1 MMRENTLKTIWT
13 RGEAVVNGWL
23 SIPSSFSAEVMAHQG
38 FDSLT
43 VDMQHGVIDY
53 QTAVTMLQAI
63 STTATIPL
71 ARVPWNDPALLMKT
85 LDAGVYGIIC
95 PMVNTREQAEAMVQA
110 CKYPP
115 RGFRSWG
122 PVRASIYAGADYG
135 DYANAEIVVM
145 PMIETAEALKNLDDI
160 LSVDGVDAIY
170 VGPSDLSLALG
181 YKPRLDQTDAGVVEA
196 QKKIV
201 AACKKHGVA
210 AGIHNN
216 SAAYALQMIEQGY
229 QFVTL
234 GSDSRHLAV
243 RAAEEVSVVRQT
255 GVKTGKVPAY

>member
-1 MMRENTLKTIWT
+1 MRENTLKTIWA

-63 STTATIPL
+63 STTPTIPL
-71 ARVPWNDPALLMKT
+71 ARVPWNDPVHLMKI
-85 LDAGVYGIIC
+85 LDAGVYGVIC
-95 PMVNTREQAEAMVQA
+95 PMISTREQAEALVQA

-122 PVRASIYAGADYG
+122 PVRASIYAGSDYG
-135 DYANAEIVVM
+135 DHANSEVVVM

-160 LSVDGVDAIY
+160 LSVPGVDAIY

-181 YKPRLDQTDAGVVEA
+181 YKPRLDQTDAAVVQA

-201 AACKKHGVA
+201 AACKKHGVV

-216 SAAYALQMIEQGY
+216 TAAYALQMIEQGY

-234 GSDSRHLAV
+234 ASDSRFLAV
-243 RAAEEVSVVRQT
+243 RAGDEVAVVRKT
-255 GVKTGKVPAY
+255 GVKAGKVPAY

>member
-1 MMRENTLKTIWT
+1 MRENTLKTIWA

-53 QTAVTMLQAI
+53 QAAVTMLQAI
-63 STTATIPL
+63 STTSTIPL
-71 ARVPWNDPALLMKT
+71 ARVPWNDPAHLMKV
-85 LDAGVYGIIC
+85 LDAGVYGVIC
-95 PMVNTREQAEAMVQA
+95 PMISTREQAEALVQA

-135 DYANAEIVVM
+135 DHANAEVVVM
-145 PMIETAEALKNLDDI
+145 PMIETADALKNLDEI
-160 LSVDGVDAIY
+160 LSVPGVDAIY

-201 AACKKHGVA
+201 AACKKHGVV

-216 SAAYALQMIEQGY
+216 TAAYALQMIEQGY
-229 QFVTL
+229 QFVTIA
-234 GSDSRHLAV
+234 SDSRLLAV
-243 RAAEEVSVVRQT
+243 RAAEEVAVVRNA
-255 GVKTGKVPAY
+255 GVKAGKVPAY